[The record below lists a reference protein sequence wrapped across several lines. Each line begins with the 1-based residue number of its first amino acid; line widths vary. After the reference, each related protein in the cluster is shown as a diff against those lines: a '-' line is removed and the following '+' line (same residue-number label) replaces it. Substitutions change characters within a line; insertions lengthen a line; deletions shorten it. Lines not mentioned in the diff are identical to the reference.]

1 MRVLFLQDVANVAK
15 AGDIKEVAN
24 GYAKNHLFPRKL
36 VTLAT
41 SEELKRISSIKQAAE
56 TKKIK
61 DVAEIQTL
69 GEKISGISLVINSK
83 ASNAGKLY
91 GSVSA
96 GTIAHN
102 LSKVIG
108 VEIDKEFVELK
119 ETFKEVG
126 EYTVTIKLAQDIMPT
141 IELSIKSED
150 EQSDDEEDNV
160 TNPSEEPADESSTSI
175 ESDDSATDKP
185 IESSEDTET
194 AD

>member
-1 MRVLFLQDVANVAK
+1 MRVLFLQDVANVAR

-24 GYAKNHLFPRKL
+24 GYAKNHLLPRKL

-41 SEELKRISSIKQAAE
+41 SEELKRISSIKQASVA
-56 TKKIK
+56 KKIK
-61 DVAEIQTL
+61 DVAEIQVL
-69 GEKISGISLVINSK
+69 GEKISAISLVINSK

-96 GTIAHN
+96 GTIAYN

-126 EYTVTIKLAQDIMPT
+126 EYAVTIKLAQDIMPT
-141 IELSIKSED
+141 IKLSIKSED
-150 EQSDDEEDNV
+150 GQSDEEENIASDSIGQSTAEPTTIRESDDEV
-160 TNPSEEPADESSTSI
+160 
-175 ESDDSATDKP
+175 TDKP
-185 IESSEDTET
+185 LEGTET

>member
-1 MRVLFLQDVANVAK
+1 MRVLFLQDVANVAR

-24 GYAKNHLFPRKL
+24 GYAKNHLLPRKL

-56 TKKIK
+56 AKKIK
-61 DVAEIQTL
+61 DVGEIQAL
-69 GEKISGISLVINSK
+69 GEKISAISLVINSK

-96 GTIAHN
+96 GTIAYN

-126 EYTVTIKLAQDIMPT
+126 EYAVTIKLAQDIMST
-141 IELSIKSED
+141 IKLSIKSED
-150 EQSDDEEDNV
+150 EQSDGEENIASDSIGQS
-160 TNPSEEPADESSTSI
+160 TTEPTTI
-175 ESDDSATDKP
+175 LESDDEVTDKP
-185 IESSEDTET
+185 LEGTET